1 VLGPSAAGQ
10 LCGAALALGVLVT
23 GRGLLDRVAFD
34 IVEVDRPT
42 ATAAQLVQAAVILVA
57 VSFGYFTSLNQALV
71 GAMAG
76 AGAARS
82 RQAVRRQTLVGILRG
97 WAVGPPS
104 SFALALLA
112 ALAVRAGGG
121 SLAH

>member
-1 VLGPSAAGQ
+1 
-10 LCGAALALGVLVT
+10 
-23 GRGLLDRVAFD
+23 
-34 IVEVDRPT
+34 
-42 ATAAQLVQAAVILVA
+42 
-57 VSFGYFTSLNQALV
+57 
-71 GAMAG
+71 MAG

-82 RQAVRRQTLVGILRG
+82 RQAVRRQTLVGIVRG